1 MTETLYRKSWQPL
14 AEADKSE
21 PKLVRHVETGE
32 VLRSLYRWNDVGVER
47 GWREPYHDWV
57 IGNDHIHLFEFL
69 CLEPVEVET
78 DEFPKVI

>member
-1 MTETLYRKSWQPL
+1 MTETLFRKSWQPL

-32 VLRSLYRWNDVGVER
+32 VLRSLYRWEAGGWCAPDHAWMIFPENVG
-47 GWREPYHDWV
+47 
-57 IGNDHIHLFEFL
+57 LFEFL

-78 DEFPKVI
+78 GEFPKVI